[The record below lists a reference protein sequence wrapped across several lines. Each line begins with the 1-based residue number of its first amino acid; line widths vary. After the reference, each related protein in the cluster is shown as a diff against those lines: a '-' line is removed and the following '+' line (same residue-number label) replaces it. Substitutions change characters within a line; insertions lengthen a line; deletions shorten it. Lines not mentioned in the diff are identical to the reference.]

1 MKNRPGVVLIVG
13 SRSAGH
19 ILPARLVM
27 LEEMAVALK
36 WWKAKEDV
44 AGSNGSLQL
53 FFSLCLL
60 PG

>member
-1 MKNRPGVVLIVG
+1 
-13 SRSAGH
+13 
-19 ILPARLVM
+19 M